1 MTHSVNLYSDNVSGV
16 SPEIMAALAEANRGQ
31 AQPYGADDFSQKARQ
46 ALSELFE
53 HEVWVFPVSTGTAAN
68 ALATS
73 VLTPPYG
80 AIYASQT
87 AHIDVAECGAT
98 ELFTGGAKIVLI
110 ASERGRIEADAL
122 ESTIAKAG
130 KGIPSRVQPAGL
142 SLTQATERGTLYS
155 LDQLRRLI
163 DIGKRSALK
172 IHMDGARFAN
182 AVAALKVK
190 PADLTWRLG
199 VDVLSFG
206 LTKNGAMGVDAIVC
220 FRQDMAEEMRY
231 RQRRAGQVY
240 SKMRYAAAQIVAYVK
255 DGLWL
260 SNAERANAMGRRLGE
275 GLARVPGVKLDE
287 PVEINQVFL
296 SMEEPIIADMEK
308 AGIGLGRRG
317 DGHVR
322 LVAAW
327 SSTEAEIDTAIA
339 AARAAATKGK
349 AAA

>member
-1 MTHSVNLYSDNVSGV
+1 MTTPVNLYSDNVSGIA
-16 SPEIMAALAEANRGQ
+16 PEIMAALVEANKGQ
-31 AQPYGADDFSQKARQ
+31 AQPYGADALTTRAKA
-46 ALSELFE
+46 ALAELFE

-80 AIYASQT
+80 AVYASTT

-98 ELFTGGAKIVLI
+98 EFFTGGAKIVLVP
-110 ASERGRIEADAL
+110 SERGRMQPDGLTEAL
-122 ESTIAKAG
+122 AKAG
-130 KGIPSRVQPAGL
+130 KGLAHRVQPAGL
-142 SLTQATERGTLYS
+142 SLTQATERGTVYS
-155 LDQLRRLI
+155 LDEIGRLTEI
-163 DIGKRSALK
+163 AKRHGLK

-182 AVAALKVK
+182 AVARLKVK
-190 PADLTWRLG
+190 PAEATWRLG

-206 LTKNGAMGVDAIVC
+206 LTKNGALGVDAVIC

-240 SKMRYAAAQIVAYVK
+240 SKMRYASAQLLAYVNN
-255 DGLWL
+255 GLWL
-260 SNAERANAMGRRLGE
+260 KNAAHANAMGARLGN
-275 GLARVPGVKLDE
+275 GLAAVPGVGLEE

-296 SMEEPIIADMEK
+296 SMPEAVIAGMEA

-317 DGHVR
+317 GSQVR
-322 LVAAW
+322 MVAAW
-327 SSTEAEIDTAIA
+327 SSSEAEIDGAIA
-339 AARAAATKGK
+339 AARAAAGKDK